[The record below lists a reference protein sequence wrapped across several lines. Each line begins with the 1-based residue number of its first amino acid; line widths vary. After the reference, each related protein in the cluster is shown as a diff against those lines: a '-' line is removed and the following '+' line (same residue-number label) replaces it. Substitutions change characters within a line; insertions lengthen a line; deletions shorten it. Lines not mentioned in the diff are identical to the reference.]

1 MSSER
6 LLLTGATGY
15 VGGALLGL
23 LSGGTP
29 RQFVLLTRRP
39 EQLESVSRL
48 GDFTLLQGDITR
60 PRFGLSDHTYAELAE
75 AITEIIHCAADT
87 RFGISLQA
95 AREINTEGTQTV
107 LDFAV
112 RCRQLKKFAHL
123 STVYVVGRSA
133 GCFSESR
140 IRHQNGFCNAY
151 QQSKYEA
158 EELVWQ
164 AMGDVPAAIFR
175 LSSLMGDSFTG
186 TVEQFNHV
194 HRLIRLLPQNAL
206 TVAPGQPD
214 TPIDLVASDWVT
226 TALAFL
232 FESAF
237 TPGRFY
243 HLCAGPEN
251 SLRLREMIDLVLS
264 AYESHPNGKNSMP
277 IYLPDLVSLSCYEEF
292 VEKNRQNGDR
302 LFNELARVLG
312 YFLPHLAIF
321 QAFENQNSMRALAPS
336 GLQFPPMGA
345 CFERVVRFCLD
356 TNWGRSGPGRRDAVA
371 ARTNLSEIS
380 LSACPRMIR
389 ACRSRLA

>member
-1 MSSER
+1 MSCER

-23 LSGGTP
+23 LSGSTA

-39 EQLESVSRL
+39 EQLERVGRL
-48 GDFTLLQGDITR
+48 GQFNLVQGDILR

-75 AITEIIHCAADT
+75 QITEIIHCAADT

-95 AREINTEGTQTV
+95 ARQVNTEGTQTI

-112 RCRQLKKFAHL
+112 RCRRLKKFAHL

-158 EELVWQ
+158 EELIWQ
-164 AMGDVPAAIFR
+164 AMEEVPAAIFR
-175 LSSLMGDSFTG
+175 ISSLLGDSFTG
-186 TVEQFNHV
+186 TVQQFNHL
-194 HRLIRLLPQNAL
+194 HRLIRLLPQNVL
-206 TVAPGQPD
+206 PVAPGHPD
-214 TPIDLVASDWVT
+214 ALIDLVASDWVMA
-226 TALAFL
+226 ALAFL

-237 TPGRFY
+237 APGRFY

-251 SLRLREMIDLVLS
+251 SLKLHEIIDLVLS
-264 AYESHPNGKNSMP
+264 AYQSHPNGKKWMP
-277 IYLPDLVSLSCYEEF
+277 IHLPDLVSLSCYEEF
-292 VEKNRQNGDR
+292 VKKSQQNGDR
-302 LFNELARVLG
+302 LFNELVRVLG

-321 QAFENQNSMRALAPS
+321 QTFENRKTMQALAPS
-336 GLQFPPMGA
+336 GLQFPSIGA
-345 CFERVVRFCLD
+345 CLERAVRFCLH
-356 TNWGRSGPGRRDAVA
+356 TNWGRSKGPGRDAVA
-371 ARTNLSEIS
+371 ACTKLPEVSV
-380 LSACPRMIR
+380 SAVRE
-389 ACRSRLA
+389 

>member
-1 MSSER
+1 MSNAR

-23 LSGGTP
+23 LSGGAP

-39 EQLESVSRL
+39 EQLEKVGRL
-48 GDFTLLQGDITR
+48 GHFSLLKGDIAR
-60 PRFGLSDHTYAELAE
+60 PHFGLSDHTYAELAE
-75 AITEIIHCAADT
+75 QVTEIIHCAADT
-87 RFGISLQA
+87 HFGISLQA
-95 AREINTEGTQTV
+95 AREINTEGTQTI

-133 GCFSESR
+133 GYFSESR

-164 AMGDVPAAIFR
+164 AMGEVPAAIFR
-175 LSSLMGDSFTG
+175 LSSLLGDSFTG
-186 TVEQFNHV
+186 TVQQFNHV
-194 HRLIRLLPQNAL
+194 HRLIRLLPQNVL
-206 TVAPGQPD
+206 PVAPGQLD
-214 TPIDLVASDWVT
+214 APIDLVASDWVT

-232 FESAF
+232 FDFAF
-237 TPGRFY
+237 APGRFY

-251 SLRLREMIDLVLS
+251 SLRLREMIDLALS
-264 AYESHPNGKNSMP
+264 AYESHPSGKKWMP
-277 IYLPDLVSLSCYEEF
+277 IQVPDLVSLSCYEEF
-292 VEKNRQNGDR
+292 VEKGRQNGDR
-302 LFNELARVLG
+302 LFNELVRVLG

-321 QAFENQNSMRALAPS
+321 QAFENRTTTRALAPS
-336 GLQFPPMGA
+336 GLQFPSIGA

-356 TNWGRSGPGRRDAVA
+356 TNWGRLGPGRRDAVA
-371 ARTNLSEIS
+371 ACTNPCDGDIGNS
-380 LSACPRMIR
+380 
-389 ACRSRLA
+389 